1 MKRRL
6 GLEELRLWRTVAS
19 TVRPFAG
26 RALPPEPAPDAPPAA
41 PPAATAA
48 VTAPA
53 SVRSAAAPR
62 KPSAALHGIE
72 PNRAR
77 RIVQGREAIGAR
89 LDLHGLDQDQ
99 ALATLEAFIARA
111 HLEGHRAV
119 LVITGQGRTGDG
131 VLRRRAPEW
140 LADPK
145 LRGIVAGVSSAD
157 RRHGGEGALY
167 VALKRPPDR

>member
-1 MKRRL
+1 VKRRL
-6 GLEELRLWRTVAS
+6 GAEELRLWRTVAS

-26 RALPPEPAPDAPPAA
+26 RVLPPAPAPEA
-41 PPAATAA
+41 
-48 VTAPA
+48 APA
-53 SVRSAAAPR
+53 SSTAASAPSIALVRPSAQPPR

-99 ALATLEAFIARA
+99 ARAALEAFIARA
-111 HLEGHRAV
+111 WQDGHRAV
-119 LVITGQGRTGDG
+119 LVITGQGRAGGG

-140 LADPK
+140 LAAPR
-145 LRGIVAGVSSAD
+145 LRSMVAGVSLAH

-167 VALKRPPDR
+167 VALKRSPAP

>member
-6 GLEELRLWRTVAS
+6 GSDELRLWRTVAT

-26 RALPPEPAPDAPPAA
+26 RALPPEPATEAPKPAPAA
-41 PPAATAA
+41 AA
-48 VTAPA
+48 APA
-53 SVRSAAAPR
+53 TPRPTAHPPR

-77 RIVQGREAIGAR
+77 RIVTGREEIGAR
-89 LDLHGLDQDQ
+89 IDLHGLDQDR
-99 ALATLEAFIARA
+99 ARSALEAFIARA
-111 HLEGHRAV
+111 HSDGHRAV
-119 LVITGQGRTGDG
+119 LVITGQGRTGGG

-140 LADPK
+140 LAAPR
-145 LRGIVAGVSSAD
+145 LCTMVAGISQAH

-167 VALKRPPDR
+167 VALKARRDS